1 MGARLVLSMLSLGI
15 AAALEGAGW
24 DYSPAEWRGFYGAVI
39 FAFMATIGYG
49 FSLHRVRHVNRF
61 AAINIAT
68 DIAIVSA
75 LVHLSGGAD
84 SPFVFLY
91 VLVAI
96 YGAVLFQRTG
106 AFVCAATS
114 VLSFGAILVCEQS
127 GWISSRAIGGPDP
140 APVLIGIWLV
150 NASGVV
156 LAAALASLLSAELRK
171 TGEALERRTS
181 DLSRLQTLH
190 ERTVESL
197 MSGLLTTD
205 LYGRITSFN
214 TEAERITGKSRTEVH
229 GCDVSSVLPGIE
241 RLTTGAAGNTD
252 LSRSRCRMP
261 YLDCNGEALHLGVGA
276 YVLRDSDSVAN
287 GHVVIFQDV
296 SDVVEMESNL
306 RRSERLAAIG
316 ELSASIAHEI
326 RNPLASISGSIEM
339 LQAGRKRAVGE
350 IDHEQLM
357 RIVLREIDRLD
368 HLIADFLHYAR
379 PGPLVPERI
388 SVRELV
394 GDVLKMFDVVRPD
407 GIETIISISDGLFVT
422 ADSRQL
428 QQVLWNLVLNA
439 CQAMP
444 QGGRLEISAQCLS
457 GNDSQEGSP
466 KGRLVEEGEEKTTW
480 LEVAVSD
487 NGVGIPE
494 DVMDRIF
501 DPFFTT
507 KPSGS
512 GLGLSTMH
520 RIIEDHQGIIRLE
533 SSLGVGT
540 TVRIRIPNGELFV

>member
-1 MGARLVLSMLSLGI
+1 MGARLVLSILSLGI
-15 AAALEGAGW
+15 VTALETAGW
-24 DYSPAEWRGFYGAVI
+24 DYSPAEWRSFYGTVI
-39 FAFMATIGYG
+39 FAFVATIAYG
-49 FSLHRVRHVNRF
+49 FSLHRVRHVKRF

-75 LVHLSGGAD
+75 LVHLSGGSD

-91 VLVAI
+91 VLVAV

-106 AFVCAATS
+106 AFLCAATS
-114 VLSFGAILVCEQS
+114 ALSFGAVLLCEQTGWLSPRAVEAS
-127 GWISSRAIGGPDP
+127 GP

-150 NASGVV
+150 NASGVT
-156 LAAALASLLSAELRK
+156 LAAALASILSAELRK

-205 LYGRITSFN
+205 LDGQITSFN
-214 TEAERITGKSRTEVH
+214 TEAERITGKSRGEVH
-229 GCDVSSVLPGIE
+229 GCEVSSVLPGIE
-241 RLTTGAAGNTD
+241 SLAAAETD
-252 LSRSRCRMP
+252 DGDFSRSRYRMP
-261 YLDCNGEALHLGVGA
+261 YLDVNGESIHLGVGT

-287 GHVVIFQDV
+287 GYVVIFQDV
-296 SDVVEMESNL
+296 SDVVEMESSL

-326 RNPLASISGSIEM
+326 RNPLASISGSIEL
-339 LQAGRKRAVGE
+339 LQARRHNSVGE

-357 RIVLREIDRLD
+357 RIVLREVDRLD

-388 SVRELV
+388 QVSELV
-394 GDVLKMFDVVRPD
+394 GDVLKMFDVVRPE
-407 GIETIISISDGLFVT
+407 GVESLISISDGLFVT

-457 GNDSQEGSP
+457 GNDSQGGSP
-466 KGRLVEEGEEKTTW
+466 EGRLVEGVEEKADW

-487 NGVGIPE
+487 NGVGIPQ

-520 RIIEDHQGIIRLE
+520 RIIEDHKGIIRLE
-533 SSLGVGT
+533 SSLGEGT
-540 TVRIRIPNGELFV
+540 TVRIRIPNGELSA

>member
-1 MGARLVLSMLSLGI
+1 
-15 AAALEGAGW
+15 
-24 DYSPAEWRGFYGAVI
+24 
-39 FAFMATIGYG
+39 
-49 FSLHRVRHVNRF
+49 
-61 AAINIAT
+61 
-68 DIAIVSA
+68 
-75 LVHLSGGAD
+75 
-84 SPFVFLY
+84 
-91 VLVAI
+91 
-96 YGAVLFQRTG
+96 
-106 AFVCAATS
+106 
-114 VLSFGAILVCEQS
+114 
-127 GWISSRAIGGPDP
+127 
-140 APVLIGIWLV
+140 
-150 NASGVV
+150 
-156 LAAALASLLSAELRK
+156 
-171 TGEALERRTS
+171 
-181 DLSRLQTLH
+181 
-190 ERTVESL
+190 
-197 MSGLLTTD
+197 
-205 LYGRITSFN
+205 
-214 TEAERITGKSRTEVH
+214 
-229 GCDVSSVLPGIE
+229 
-241 RLTTGAAGNTD
+241 
-252 LSRSRCRMP
+252 
-261 YLDCNGEALHLGVGA
+261 
-276 YVLRDSDSVAN
+276 
-287 GHVVIFQDV
+287 
-296 SDVVEMESNL
+296 MESNL